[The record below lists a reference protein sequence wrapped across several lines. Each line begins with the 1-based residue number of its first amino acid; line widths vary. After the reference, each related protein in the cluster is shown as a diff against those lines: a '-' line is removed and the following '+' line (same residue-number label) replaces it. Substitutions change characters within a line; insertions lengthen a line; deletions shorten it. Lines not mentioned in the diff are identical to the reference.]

1 MSGPLQQGFPEA
13 EIERLAARL
22 AAFPGALSLEAVDG
36 LFCALIAAPGLIMP
50 SDYLPVILNTESSD
64 SGAFENM
71 DDAQETLGLLM
82 RYWNAIA
89 ADFEQESIHLA
100 YVLEPGSEG
109 ITGRDW
115 ARGYMRGTRLS
126 PEGWNRIFGDDREGL
141 VLTIPVVA
149 GEVDPDWPKEP
160 MTAEKSDE
168 LLQSMLA
175 GAARAYRYF
184 KSDRQAQ
191 AGASAAARTPRTAP
205 FEREGPKVGRNDPC
219 PCGSGKKYKKCC
231 GRTESESGAVH

>member
-1 MSGPLQQGFPEA
+1 M
-13 EIERLAARL
+13 
-22 AAFPGALSLEAVDG
+22 
-36 LFCALIAAPGLIMP
+36 
-50 SDYLPVILNTESSD
+50 ILNTESRE

-71 DDAQETLGLLM
+71 DDVQETLGLLM

-89 ADFEQESIHLA
+89 ADFENESIHLA

-141 VLTIPVVA
+141 VLTIPIVA
-149 GEVDPDWPKEP
+149 GEVAPDWPKEP
-160 MTAEKSDE
+160 LTQEESDE
-168 LLQSMLA
+168 NLQHMIA

-184 KSDRQAQ
+184 KAGRLAQ
-191 AGASAAARTPRTAP
+191 APATVARSRGPEP
-205 FEREGPKVGRNDPC
+205 YERESPKIGRNDPC

-231 GRTESESGAVH
+231 GRSESEGGTVH

>member
-1 MSGPLQQGFPEA
+1 MSGPLQQGLSEA

-126 PEGWNRIFGDDREGL
+126 PEGWNRIFGDDREGH

-160 MTAEKSDE
+160 MTAEKADE

-184 KSDRQAQ
+184 QTDRLAQ
-191 AGASAAARTPRTAP
+191 APAAATRSRGPEP
-205 FEREGPKVGRNDPC
+205 YERDSPKIGRNDPC

-231 GRTESESGAVH
+231 GRTESEGGTIH

>member
-1 MSGPLQQGFPEA
+1 MSGTGPQALSEA
-13 EIERLAARL
+13 EIEQLAERLAAY
-22 AAFPGALSLEAVDG
+22 PGALSLEAVDG
-36 LFCALIAAPGLIMP
+36 LFCALIASPRLILP
-50 SDYLPVILNTESSD
+50 SDYLPVVLGD
-64 SGAFENM
+64 SPEGAFESM
-71 DDAQETLGLLM
+71 ADAQETMGLLM

-89 ADFEQESIHLA
+89 ADFEKESIHLA

-184 KSDRQAQ
+184 KEDRL
-191 AGASAAARTPRTAP
+191 ASAPAAAARSSGPEP
-205 FEREGPKVGRNDPC
+205 YERESPKIGRNDPC